1 MLLPLGC
8 LCFLMVM
15 LEILEQT
22 SREIAERVC
31 EIVKEKLGIA
41 DEETIN
47 LGTNFDEGLA
57 DESTMV
63 RKSVV

>member
-1 MLLPLGC
+1 
-8 LCFLMVM
+8 MVM

-22 SREIAERVC
+22 RREIAERVC